1 MDNQDQKLEVLR
13 NLMRQHF
20 TFSPGSRSAS
30 GQSYYSASNENETTT
45 PVEGNTPDDN
55 EHVIYTRT
63 SVTPATTSESQNIP
77 VRQLF
82 ANTSYSEDD
91 GDDSGDGN
99 PYLQL
104 IPQSLR
110 IDLQTKPKSSDASNV
125 TDVEGVSGRTQ
136 ATEMC
141 VGHATTPKQGTTEP
155 ELAGTLE
162 DIAELLEEY
171 RKGKKRSKRDEED
184 EQFMDRV
191 KELMN
196 GEGARV
202 PADARPDRELLEST
216 NELRKMLMAGSDHIN
231 EQGDQAIQLMQMLQM
246 LTAGGQEGEHE
257 FSDRLSQMM
266 GSPDGDH
273 EQQFIQMM
281 SRLNGVNPNQ
291 LEQLFEGLGA
301 DQVSQMMQHMQG
313 GDNGMSKMLNLDDQ
327 TIDKRRQE
335 IKQQQ
340 EGGNKIEKL
349 PTEAL
354 RLEQLTSTFDVSWP
368 LPLKPQE

>member
-171 RKGKKRSKRDEED
+171 RK
-184 EQFMDRV
+184 
-191 KELMN
+191 
-196 GEGARV
+196 
-202 PADARPDRELLEST
+202 ARPDRELLEST

>member
-171 RKGKKRSKRDEED
+171 RK
-184 EQFMDRV
+184 
-191 KELMN
+191 
-196 GEGARV
+196 
-202 PADARPDRELLEST
+202 ARPDRELLEST

-231 EQGDQAIQLMQMLQM
+231 EQVLAGDQAIQLMQMLQM

>member
-202 PADARPDRELLEST
+202 PAD
-216 NELRKMLMAGSDHIN
+216 
-231 EQGDQAIQLMQMLQM
+231 GDQAIQLMQMLQM